1 MVPSDSKNI
10 FTANKKN
17 ILNILFESEERLTA
31 QAYIKKIKRQFLLS
45 FAEAKTILQEL
56 IDDQELSYN
65 YLYGSTYVEKNFLK
79 PVSITNHFTLKPP
92 GFHQSLNPGNL
103 NQKNLQKEN
112 IEITIAPG
120 ISFGSG
126 SHPTTRLCL
135 KAIDFCFFEREII
148 NLDENLKAADIG
160 TGSGVLAMAMC
171 LAGITSCS
179 AYEIDPLSISE
190 VKKNIKLNHLESKI
204 NVIETTIKKS
214 KNRFSIICANLRPP
228 TLMALSDIIY
238 TSLKKNGIAVISG
251 VRQWEKDALIDTYTK
266 KGMELI
272 WLEETKKWSAFV
284 LKKFVLKK
292 KIC

>member
-10 FTANKKN
+10 FPANKQN
-17 ILNILFESEERLTA
+17 ILDILFEAEERLTA
-31 QAYIKKIKRQFLLS
+31 QAYIKKIKRQFSLS

-56 IDDQELSYN
+56 IDNQELSYN

-92 GFHQSLNPGNL
+92 GFQLSL
-103 NQKNLQKEN
+103 NQKNLPKDN

-135 KAIDFCFFEREII
+135 KAIDFYFFKGEII

-190 VKKNIKLNHLESKI
+190 VKKNIKFNHLESKI
-204 NVIETTIKKS
+204 NVIETTMKKS

-251 VRQWEKDALIDTYTK
+251 VRQWEKDALIDTYAK

-272 WLEETKKWSAFV
+272 WQQDTKKWSAFV
-284 LKKFVLKK
+284 LKKIVLKK

>member
-10 FTANKKN
+10 FPANKQN
-17 ILNILFESEERLTA
+17 ILDILFESEERLTA
-31 QAYIKKIKRQFLLS
+31 QAYIKKIKRQFSLS

-56 IDDQELSYN
+56 IDNQELSYN

-92 GFHQSLNPGNL
+92 GFQLSLNPESL
-103 NQKNLQKEN
+103 PKNN

-135 KAIDFCFFEREII
+135 KAIDFCFFEGEIM

-190 VKKNIKLNHLESKI
+190 VKKNIKFNHLESKI
-204 NVIETTIKKS
+204 NVIETTMKKS

-251 VRQWEKDALIDTYTK
+251 VRQWEKDALIDTYAK

-272 WLEETKKWSAFV
+272 WQQDTKKWSAFV
-284 LKKFVLKK
+284 LKKIVLKK